1 MAETAAL
8 AGARPTRIAGSPQAV
23 LVVDD
28 EGALRRGQPRRLPAA
43 RGRAQRRGRPA
54 GSTRCSSPSR
64 GERFAADW
72 PAFAVRRRP
81 APGPFALEAPA
92 SVVEV
97 GATVTARILP
107 SRHLVT
113 LDPGR
118 TPRAAALT
126 AAPRVG
132 LRAVREPSAREREIL
147 ALLAD
152 GATDGQIADLLELSP
167 ATVQT
172 HVRNAKAKL
181 GARTRAQAVAI
192 ALQRGLIRS
201 SGLAASALPTSPVA
215 GSTPSRSASAGSR
228 RRAG

>member
-1 MAETAAL
+1 MPETTAPRAASD
-8 AGARPTRIAGSPQAV
+8 RIAGSPQAV

-28 EGALRRGQPRRLPAA
+28 EGALVEASLGACRLLGVARSAVVGRRIDALFEPE
-43 RGRAQRRGRPA
+43 
-54 GSTRCSSPSR
+54 S
-64 GERFAADW
+64 GERFAAEW
-72 PAFAVRRRP
+72 PRLRSGEASEA
-81 APGPFALEAPA
+81 GPFALEAPA

-97 GATVTARILP
+97 CATVNARILP

-118 TPRAAALT
+118 TPDRGAAAS
-126 AAPRVG
+126 PRVG

-152 GATDGQIADLLELSP
+152 GATDGQIAARLELSP

-181 GARTRAQAVAI
+181 GARTRAQAVAV
-192 ALQRGLIRS
+192 ALQRGLI
-201 SGLAASALPTSPVA
+201 GD
-215 GSTPSRSASAGSR
+215 
-228 RRAG
+228 